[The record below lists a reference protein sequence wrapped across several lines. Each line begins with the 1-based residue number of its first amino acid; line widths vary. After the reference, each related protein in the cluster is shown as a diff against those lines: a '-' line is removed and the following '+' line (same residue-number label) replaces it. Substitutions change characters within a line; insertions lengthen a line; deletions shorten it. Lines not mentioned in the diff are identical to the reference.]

1 MRVTEDLSS
10 FRFNTALAAM
20 MECNNILIKQ
30 QHSAV
35 ARSMAYRQIL
45 ETMIQLL
52 APFAPHITE
61 ELWQQTGHTD
71 SIHSTAW
78 PTFEEAMTQDTTFT
92 LVMQVNGKVR
102 ERVEVSSD
110 ISEAEVR
117 ELVVN
122 NNKVATFIGENTIQK
137 VIYIPGRL
145 VNVVVRISQ

>member
-1 MRVTEDLSS
+1 
-10 FRFNTALAAM
+10 M
-20 MECNNILIKQ
+20 MECNNVLLKQ
-30 QHSAV
+30 QHNEV
-35 ARSMAYRQIL
+35 ARSTAYRQTL

-61 ELWQQTGHTD
+61 ELWQQTGHTE

-78 PTFEEAMTQDTTFT
+78 PVFEEAMTQDITFT
-92 LVMQVNGKVR
+92 LVIQVNGKVR
-102 ERVEVSSD
+102 ERVEVSAD

-122 NNKVATFIGENTIQK
+122 NDKVATFIGENTIQK

-145 VNVVVRISQ
+145 VNIVVRVS